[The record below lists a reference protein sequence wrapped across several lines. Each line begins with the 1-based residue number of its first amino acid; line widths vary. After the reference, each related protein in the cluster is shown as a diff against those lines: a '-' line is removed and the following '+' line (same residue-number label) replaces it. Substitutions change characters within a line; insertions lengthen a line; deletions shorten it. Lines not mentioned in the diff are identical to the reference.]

1 MEKQLGKILAEK
13 NLTVACAESCTGGL
27 LTGRLTD
34 TPGSSAY
41 VEGSIVSYSN
51 RIKNSVLRV
60 KEDTLKKFG
69 AVSEETARE
78 MATNVREIFKTG
90 IGLSTTGIAGPGGG
104 TPEKP
109 VGLVYIGISDGKKC
123 FVKKYNFSGTRSE
136 IRNSTVNEIISET
149 IKFLNEN

>member
-123 FVKKYNFSGTRSE
+123 FVKKCNFSGTRSE

>member
-78 MATNVREIFKTG
+78 MATNIREIFKTG

-123 FVKKYNFSGTRSE
+123 FVKKCNFSGTRSE

>member
-69 AVSEETARE
+69 AVSEETVRE

-123 FVKKYNFSGTRSE
+123 FVKKCNFSGTRSE

>member
-1 MEKQLGKILAEK
+1 MEKKLGEILAEK

-27 LTGRLTD
+27 LTGRLTN

-51 RIKNSVLRV
+51 RIKNSVLHV

-78 MATNVREIFKTG
+78 MATNVREIFKTDL
-90 IGLSTTGIAGPGGG
+90 GLSVTGIAGPGGG
-104 TPEKP
+104 SPEKP
-109 VGLVYIGISDGKKC
+109 VGLVYIGISDGKKIR
-123 FVKKYNFSGTRSE
+123 VKKCNFSGSRNE
-136 IRNSTVNEIISET
+136 IRNSSVNEIISET
-149 IKFLNEN
+149 IKFLEEN